1 MTLLKSLLF
10 LILVPGFLLG
20 YVPFSISL
28 TDLQLFEPG
37 ALRYLAF
44 LLWPL
49 GAAAMLWCFRDFT
62 FRGRGTPA
70 PFDPPKELVVSG
82 PYRYV
87 RNPMYAA
94 GILFLFGWLV
104 WSPSLALIVAPFL
117 FFTAAHLFVTTYEEP
132 TLKKKFGAAYEVYL
146 QKVPR
151 WIPRFR
157 FLETR

>member
-10 LILVPGFLLG
+10 LVIVPGLLLG

-28 TDLQLFEPG
+28 TDIQLFEAG

-49 GAAAMLWCFRDFT
+49 GAAVMFWCFRDFT

-70 PFDPPKELVVSG
+70 PFDPPKELVISG

-87 RNPMYAA
+87 RNPMYAG
-94 GILFLFGWLV
+94 GILVLLGWAV

-117 FFTAAHLFVTTYEEP
+117 FFAATHLFVTIYEEP
-132 TLKKKFGAAYEVYL
+132 TLENKFGAAYEEYL

-151 WIPRFR
+151 WIPHLRVQ
-157 FLETR
+157 ET